1 MRGRV
6 LILIGAIILLVALV
20 IVVFFVLPQNEE
32 EAGPDT
38 AGSAQVEG
46 VGGEQPGPVGAGD
59 MTPIVR
65 NMVNIVV
72 AIQDLPRGLTIPE
85 DGVAVQPWP
94 EDALPEAGNYFVEV
108 GEVVGRIA
116 RTDIFRGAPV
126 LGRQVVDNLYEIA
139 ETGSD
144 AAALMAGLPADR
156 SWVAISVPLDP
167 TGIGQVAYGLQP
179 GDYVDVIMSFLFVDV
194 DEDFQTRLP
203 NTISVITRAETGEMV
218 IGAPRQ
224 GRVEASTLS
233 PEGILV
239 GPSETAQRP
248 RLVTQRTITDA
259 WVVHVGYFPPGGN
272 IVGATP
278 TPIVVE
284 AAPPPPGEAQQNAP
298 PTAVPTATPY
308 APTIITLA
316 VTPQDALGLVW
327 AIDSQIPITLALR
340 AAGDRAVTQTEAVSL
355 QYMIQNFNIT
365 QPAALPFSLEPPIRS
380 VRRFNIGS
388 LSNLLAEGSEQAVP

>member
-6 LILIGAIILLVALV
+6 LILIGAIILLVVLV
-20 IVVFFVLPQNEE
+20 VVVFFVLPENEE
-32 EAGPDT
+32 EGDP
-38 AGSAQVEG
+38 GSGETAQVDSADG
-46 VGGEQPGPVGAGD
+46 DGAGQTGD
-59 MTPIVR
+59 ATPAVR
-65 NMVNIVV
+65 NMVNIVI

-85 DGVAVQPWP
+85 DGIAIQPWP
-94 EDALPEAGNYFVEV
+94 EDALPEAGNYFVDMNDV
-108 GEVVGRIA
+108 IGRIA
-116 RTDIFRGAPV
+116 RTDIFRGSPV

-139 ETGSD
+139 QSGSD

-156 SWVAISVPLDP
+156 SWTAVSVPLDP

-203 NTISVITRAETGEMV
+203 NTISVITRAETGELV
-218 IGAPRQ
+218 IGAPRS
-224 GRVEASTLS
+224 GRVEPSTLS
-233 PEGILV
+233 PEGVLV
-239 GPSETAQRP
+239 GPSESAQRP

-278 TPIVVE
+278 TPIAVE
-284 AAPPPPGEAQQNAP
+284 APPPAPGDPNAQQAP

-316 VTPQDALGLVW
+316 VTPQDALALVW

-340 AAGDRAVTQTEAVSL
+340 AAGDRSVTQTEAVSL
-355 QYMIQNFNIT
+355 QYMIQNFDIT
-365 QPAALPFSLEPPIRS
+365 QPASLPFSLEPPIRS
-380 VRRFNIGS
+380 VRRYNIGS
-388 LSNLLAEGSEQAVP
+388 LSTLLAEEAAIPTE

>member
-6 LILIGAIILLVALV
+6 LILIGAIILLVVLV
-20 IVVFFVLPQNEE
+20 VVVFFVLPENEE
-32 EAGPDT
+32 EGDP
-38 AGSAQVEG
+38 GSGETAQVDSADG
-46 VGGEQPGPVGAGD
+46 DGAGQTGD
-59 MTPIVR
+59 ATPAVR
-65 NMVNIVV
+65 NMVNIVI

-85 DGVAVQPWP
+85 DGIAIQPWP
-94 EDALPEAGNYFVEV
+94 EDALPEAGNYFVDMNDV
-108 GEVVGRIA
+108 IGRIA
-116 RTDIFRGAPV
+116 RTDIFRGSPV

-139 ETGSD
+139 QSGSD

-156 SWVAISVPLDP
+156 SWTAVSVPLDP

-203 NTISVITRAETGEMV
+203 NTISVITRAETGELV
-218 IGAPRQ
+218 IGAPRS
-224 GRVEASTLS
+224 GRVEPSTLS
-233 PEGILV
+233 PEGVLV
-239 GPSETAQRP
+239 GPSESAQRP

-278 TPIVVE
+278 TPIAVE
-284 AAPPPPGEAQQNAP
+284 APPAAPGDAQGAP
-298 PTAVPTATPY
+298 PTAAPTATPY

-316 VTPQDALGLVW
+316 VTPQDALALVW

-340 AAGDRAVTQTEAVSL
+340 AAGDRSVTQTEAVSL

-365 QPAALPFSLEPPIRS
+365 QPASLPFSLEPPIRS
-380 VRRFNIGS
+380 VRRYNIGS
-388 LSNLLAEGSEQAVP
+388 LSTLLAEGADAGAE

>member
-6 LILIGAIILLVALV
+6 LILMGAIILLVVLV
-20 IVVFFVLPQNEE
+20 VVVFFVLPENEE
-32 EAGPDT
+32 EGDP
-38 AGSAQVEG
+38 GSGETAQVDSADG
-46 VGGEQPGPVGAGD
+46 DGAGQTGD
-59 MTPIVR
+59 ATPAVR
-65 NMVNIVV
+65 NMVNIVI

-85 DGVAVQPWP
+85 DGIAIQPWP
-94 EDALPEAGNYFVEV
+94 EDALPEAGNYFVDMNDV
-108 GEVVGRIA
+108 IGRIA
-116 RTDIFRGAPV
+116 RTDIFRGSPV

-139 ETGSD
+139 QSGSD

-156 SWVAISVPLDP
+156 SWTAVSVPLDP

-203 NTISVITRAETGEMV
+203 NTISVITRAETGELV
-218 IGAPRQ
+218 IGAPRS
-224 GRVEASTLS
+224 GRVEPSTLS
-233 PEGILV
+233 PEGVLV
-239 GPSETAQRP
+239 GPSESAQRP

-278 TPIVVE
+278 TPIAVE
-284 AAPPPPGEAQQNAP
+284 APPAAPGDAQGAP
-298 PTAVPTATPY
+298 PTAAPTAPPY

-316 VTPQDALGLVW
+316 VTPQDALALVW

-340 AAGDRAVTQTEAVSL
+340 AAGDRSVTQTEAVSL

-365 QPAALPFSLEPPIRS
+365 QPASLPFSLEPPIRS
-380 VRRFNIGS
+380 VRRYNIGS
-388 LSNLLAEGSEQAVP
+388 LSTLLSEGADAGAE

>member
-6 LILIGAIILLVALV
+6 LILIGAIILLIVLV
-20 IVVFFVLPQNEE
+20 VVVFVVLPANEE
-32 EAGPDT
+32 EAEPDAADT
-38 AGSAQVEG
+38 AQIESAGEEG
-46 VGGEQPGPVGAGD
+46 PAQIDEGD
-59 MTPIVR
+59 ATPAVR
-65 NMVNIVV
+65 NMVNIVI
-72 AIQDLPRGLTIPE
+72 AIQDLPRGLTIPA
-85 DGVAVQPWP
+85 DGIAIQPWP
-94 EDALPEAGNYFVEV
+94 EDALPEAGNYFVDMNDV
-108 GEVVGRIA
+108 IGRIA
-116 RTDIFRGAPV
+116 RTDIFRGSPV

-139 ETGSD
+139 QTGSD

-156 SWVAISVPLDP
+156 SWIAVSVPLDP

-203 NTISVITRAETGEMV
+203 NTISVITRAETGELV
-218 IGAPRQ
+218 IGAPRS

-233 PEGILV
+233 PEGVLV
-239 GPSETAQRP
+239 GPSESTQRP

-259 WVVHVGYFPPGGN
+259 WVLYVGYFPPGGN

-284 AAPPPPGEAQQNAP
+284 AVPTAAGEAQPGTP
-298 PTAVPTATPY
+298 PTAVPTATTY
-308 APTIITLA
+308 APSIITLA
-316 VTPQDALGLVW
+316 VTPQDALALVW

-340 AAGDRAVTQTEAVSL
+340 AAGDRSVTQTEAVSL

-365 QPAALPFSLEPPIRS
+365 QPAPLPFSLEPPIRS

-388 LSNLLAEGSEQAVP
+388 LSTLLSEEAAAGTE

>member
-6 LILIGAIILLVALV
+6 LLLIGAIILLAVV
-20 IVVFFVLPQNEE
+20 VVVVFFVLPENEQ
-32 EAGPDT
+32 EAEP
-38 AGSAQVEG
+38 E
-46 VGGEQPGPVGAGD
+46 GGETAQIDSAGESGTAQID
-59 MTPIVR
+59 GQATPIVR

-85 DGVAVQPWP
+85 DGIALQPWP
-94 EDALPEAGNYFVEV
+94 EDALPEAGNYFVDV
-108 GEVVGRIA
+108 NDVIGRIA
-116 RTDIFRGAPV
+116 RTDIFRGSPV

-139 ETGSD
+139 QTGSD

-156 SWVAISVPLDP
+156 SWTAISVPLDP

-194 DEDFQTRLP
+194 DEEFQTRLP
-203 NTISVITRAETGEMV
+203 NTISVITRAETGELV
-218 IGAPRQ
+218 IGAPRS
-224 GRVEASTLS
+224 GRTEPSTLS
-233 PEGILV
+233 PEGVLV

-248 RLVTQRTITDA
+248 RLVTQRTVTDA
-259 WVVHVGYFPPGGN
+259 WVLHVGYFPPGGN

-278 TPIVVE
+278 TPIAVE
-284 AAPPPPGEAQQNAP
+284 APPPAPGDPNAQQAP

-316 VTPQDALGLVW
+316 VTPQDALALVW

-340 AAGDRAVTQTEAVSL
+340 AAGDRSVTQTEAVSL
-355 QYMIQNFNIT
+355 QYMIQNFDIT
-365 QPAALPFSLEPPIRS
+365 QPASLPFSLEPPIRS
-380 VRRFNIGS
+380 VRRYNIGS
-388 LSNLLAEGSEQAVP
+388 LSTLLAEEAAIPTE

>member
-20 IVVFFVLPQNEE
+20 VVVFFVLPQDK
-32 EAGPDT
+32 EATEPD
-38 AGSAQVEG
+38 AASSAQVESAD
-46 VGGEQPGPVGAGD
+46 GEQPRPVGEGAV
-59 MTPIVR
+59 TPIVR

-94 EDALPEAGNYFVEV
+94 EDALPEAGNYFVETT
-108 GEVVGRIA
+108 EVVGRIA

-126 LGRQVVDNLYEIA
+126 LGRQVVDNLYEVA

-156 SWVAISVPLDP
+156 PWVAISVPLDP

-239 GPSETAQRP
+239 GPSESAQRP

-284 AAPPPPGEAQQNAP
+284 PPPPPPGEAQQNAP

-327 AIDSQIPITLALR
+327 AIDSQLPITLALR
-340 AAGDRAVTQTEAVSL
+340 AAGDRTVTQTEAVSL

-388 LSNLLAEGSEQAVP
+388 LSNLIAEGAEQAVQ